1 MSQFNFKTI
10 SSALLAATL
19 AFGQLAKADPVDIN
33 LADAESLAENIVG
46 VGPVLAEAIVA
57 YRLENGSFDSA
68 EQLLE
73 VPGVGPKILEKNG
86 KALLVDG
93 KAYQN

>member
-46 VGPVLAEAIVA
+46 VGPVLPEAIVA
-57 YRLENGSFDSA
+57 YRESLALDPDDAHARQMLEELSGQPSR
-68 EQLLE
+68 
-73 VPGVGPKILEKNG
+73 P
-86 KALLVDG
+86 
-93 KAYQN
+93 